1 MSSYICSDPVSYTHL
16 QAGNDVILTIDMDL
30 QKAAY
35 QILEQYIAGI
45 ICAKLADTEEFN
57 ACLLYTSTAYNPFAD
72 IRSDSEPVYFT
83 R

>member
-1 MSSYICSDPVSYTHL
+1 
-16 QAGNDVILTIDMDL
+16 MDL

-57 ACLLYTSTAYNPFAD
+57 ADLVESAD
-72 IRSDSEPVYFT
+72 QIWIPVYDVYYALFGAMC
-83 R
+83 